1 MRLRVILDSCISRCL
16 LSPSS
21 WGEDGELCS
30 RGEGGLTFHSSLCE
44 LEASLVAQRV
54 KCLSAVWETW
64 VRSLAQE
71 NPLEKEIATHSSIL
85 YSPWGHKEL
94 DTTELLPLQMFIWSS
109 VCNSTLKLNLKR
121 ISFLKRRTISGRFV
135 GLLFT
140 LQHELNQL

>member
-1 MRLRVILDSCISRCL
+1 MLP

-85 YSPWGHKEL
+85 VWRIPWTEEPGAGYRPWGHKES
-94 DTTELLPLQMFIWSS
+94 DRTERLHLY
-109 VCNSTLKLNLKR
+109 
-121 ISFLKRRTISGRFV
+121 
-135 GLLFT
+135 
-140 LQHELNQL
+140 ELVRYRPAVQKDPVELS